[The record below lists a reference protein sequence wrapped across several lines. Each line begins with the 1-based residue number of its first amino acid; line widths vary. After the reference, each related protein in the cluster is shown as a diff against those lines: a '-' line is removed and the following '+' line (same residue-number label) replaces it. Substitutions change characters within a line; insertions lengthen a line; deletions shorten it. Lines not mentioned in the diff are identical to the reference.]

1 MHEPIRDAILGAWG
15 RSVAR
20 YPRITLGV
28 CLLLALG
35 SIALTAARLEFHADR
50 SELID
55 ADLSWNRRYA
65 QFKESFPRWDDVL
78 VCVEGDAGDP
88 RVDDAVRRLA
98 ETLVESPRVVAA
110 DAGFDTAQ
118 AGPRFFLAAPPR
130 QFAETLKELA
140 QARRLAKA
148 DNVNAALATALSGL
162 NDDEAPPPDALDRLE
177 QFLDPYLDALEGNE
191 PSFSFLTAS
200 RWQPLVSETG
210 TGRLRFVRVQFAET
224 NSGIDQT
231 SENLAWLREQVDRLE
246 GPLDLS
252 WGVTGIPAIEA
263 DETAQSIRDASLASV
278 IAMVLITLLMLVVFR
293 GVRVP
298 LLAAGSLLVGMAW
311 SFGWL
316 IISVGHLQLLS
327 VIFSVILLGLGVDFA
342 LHLVARL
349 ELVQDEHDDLPSATA
364 RVFRGIGPGMVTGAL
379 TTAAAFASTALTDFK
394 GMAEMGIIAA
404 GGIVLCMVA
413 VLSAFPA
420 GLALIGD
427 WKRIIRRRPGGE
439 SAQFAHGWLNGVE
452 DHPLRVL
459 ILCGVVVIGFGVG
472 ALQVQYD
479 PNVLNLQPPG
489 IESVIW
495 EKRLVEEDERSVWAA
510 LLVVTPTDAEQMI
523 DRLRA
528 LDVVAGVGG
537 MGILLPKDRAERR
550 RQVAELRRAPVE
562 AVTAAPGI
570 DDLVVQLATIRIGLA
585 TRSATQPPAVRAR
598 LAAVV
603 RRIAEAGV
611 AYQRM
616 SPPERAEAWSS
627 LDETFLGA
635 RDRLGGWLEQALAPV
650 PVGADDLPEVLRRQW
665 VGTKASW
672 LLMVHPAVD
681 RRGRSILH
689 PDRLGPFVD
698 AVRGAVPDSAAV
710 IGPPVQIYESSKLIK
725 TEYIKA
731 AGYAIAAILLLLFLD
746 FRSLPDALCAMAP
759 VAIGFVGVF
768 GLMGLIGH
776 QLNFAN
782 MIVLPII
789 FGIGAGTGV
798 HIVHR
803 WRAEPHGKPAG
814 LSGGTGRAITL
825 TMVTTMIGFGCMLL
839 AQHRGI
845 RSLGLV
851 MVMGL
856 GVTLLACYTVL
867 PAILRLRPSGNN
879 QRAAN
884 EPRDASGTAS

>member
-15 RSVAR
+15 RSVAQ
-20 YPRITLGV
+20 YPRITLGI
-28 CLLLALG
+28 CLLLAFG
-35 SIALTAARLEFHADR
+35 SIALTLVRIEFHADR

-55 ADLSWNRRYA
+55 ADLSWNRSYA

-110 DAGFDTAQ
+110 DAGFDTAE
-118 AGPRFFLAAPPR
+118 AGPRFFLAAPSR
-130 QFAETLKELA
+130 EFAEALEELA

-148 DNVNAALATALSGL
+148 ENVNAALATALSGL
-162 NDDEAPPPDALDRLE
+162 NDETPPPDALDRLE

-191 PSFSFLTAS
+191 PSFSFLTES

-278 IAMVLITLLMLVVFR
+278 VAMVLITLLMLLVFR

-316 IISVGHLQLLS
+316 IIAVGHLQLLS

-413 VLSAFPA
+413 MLSAFPA

-427 WKRIIRRRPGGE
+427 WKRIIRRRRGGE
-439 SAQFAHGWLNGVE
+439 SAQFAHGWLDGVE

-459 ILCGVVVIGFGVG
+459 ILCSVVVICFVVG
-472 ALQVQYD
+472 APRLRYD
-479 PNVLNLQPPG
+479 ANVLNLQPPG
-489 IESVIW
+489 IESVVW
-495 EKRLVEEDERSVWAA
+495 EKRLAEEDERSVWAA
-510 LLVVTPTDAEQMI
+510 LLLVTPTEAEQMI

-528 LDVVAGVGG
+528 LDVVADVGG
-537 MGILLPKDRAERR
+537 MGILLPKDRAERQR
-550 RQVAELRRAPVE
+550 RVAELRQAPVE
-562 AVTAAPGI
+562 TVTAAPGL
-570 DDLVVQLATIRIGLA
+570 DDMVVQLATIRAGLG
-585 TRSATQPPAVRAR
+585 TRSVSQPPAVQAR
-598 LAAVV
+598 LAKVV
-603 RRIAEAGV
+603 RRITQAGG

-616 SPPERAEAWSS
+616 SPPDRTEAWST
-627 LDETFLGA
+627 LDRTFLAA
-635 RDRLGGWLEQALAPV
+635 RDRLAGWIEQALTDAPI
-650 PVGADDLPEVLRRQW
+650 GADLLPEVLRRQW
-665 VGTKASW
+665 VGTDASW
-672 LLMVHPAVD
+672 MLMVHPAAD
-681 RRGRSILH
+681 DRGRSILH

-698 AVRGAVPDSAAV
+698 AVRG
-710 IGPPVQIYESSKLIK
+710 
-725 TEYIKA
+725 
-731 AGYAIAAILLLLFLD
+731 
-746 FRSLPDALCAMAP
+746 
-759 VAIGFVGVF
+759 
-768 GLMGLIGH
+768 
-776 QLNFAN
+776 
-782 MIVLPII
+782 
-789 FGIGAGTGV
+789 
-798 HIVHR
+798 
-803 WRAEPHGKPAG
+803 
-814 LSGGTGRAITL
+814 
-825 TMVTTMIGFGCMLL
+825 L
-839 AQHRGI
+839 AR
-845 RSLGLV
+845 
-851 MVMGL
+851 
-856 GVTLLACYTVL
+856 
-867 PAILRLRPSGNN
+867 
-879 QRAAN
+879 
-884 EPRDASGTAS
+884 